1 MPSGSKLWL
10 FNYYRPIT
18 RKRTNL
24 TLGKYPDLSLAKARS
39 KALEAREL
47 LAEQIDPKEHK
58 DEQLKAKQAEL
69 SNTLQLVF
77 DNWFEVKKTSVS
89 SN

>member
-1 MPSGSKLWL
+1 MLLRKWVDIRHGLEFVLLRPSLRQLWIL
-10 FNYYRPIT
+10 LV
-18 RKRTNL
+18 KRTNL

-58 DEQLKAKQAEL
+58 DEQLKAV
-69 SNTLQLVF
+69 N
-77 DNWFEVKKTSVS
+77 KKKI
-89 SN
+89 